1 MRGIEKEKRG
11 KKLER
16 MRRDRTEK
24 GRRKC
29 EDNGENCQRKNQERE
44 KKKEK

>member
-1 MRGIEKEKRG
+1 MRKEKEKRG
-11 KKLER
+11 KKSGG

-29 EDNGENCQRKNQERE
+29 EDNGKNYQI
-44 KKKEK
+44 KEKRKITER